1 MSIFLK
7 VNIVLVILQWLFIK
21 PKGMPVAYGLYLL
34 LAMSPFRPWISLGNV
49 LLFRFLWEVA
59 PGSSR
64 RLMSCHFLEFNF
76 SFGII

>member
-1 MSIFLK
+1 
-7 VNIVLVILQWLFIK
+7 
-21 PKGMPVAYGLYLL
+21 MPVAYGLYLL